1 MRSPIKL
8 LVIDFDGTALGG
20 HEPYAQ
26 FPADFARFLDGLKAR
41 GVQWATNTTWGV
53 EGQWELI
60 QRSGLKSRPAFLCGG
75 TGQFLARVVRGRP
88 VHDQTFER
96 AVVRKH
102 RVFRRRHGARVRSVL
117 GQILDANLAAR
128 LSVDFDNENIVSFH
142 AAPGCAGRLMKRVA
156 PLLRADAYYLWHPE
170 RQTTNT
176 LMPVHINKGGV
187 IAELHARM
195 GIGPENTV
203 VAGDASND
211 LAMFDRSVAHYA
223 ICPANAEPVIKKRVR
238 QLGGY
243 IARRDFSWGVIE
255 GVEHW
260 LAPGARPAR

>member
-1 MRSPIKL
+1 MQSPIKL

-26 FPADFARFLDGLKAR
+26 FPAEFARFLDGLKAR
-41 GVQWATNTTWGV
+41 GIQWATNTTWGV

-60 QRSGLKSRPAFLCGG
+60 QRSGLKNRPAFLCGG

-88 VHDQTFER
+88 VHDPSFER

-102 RVFRRRHGARVRSVL
+102 RRFRRHHGARVRSVL
-117 GQILDANLAAR
+117 RQILDANLAAR
-128 LSVDFDNENIVSFH
+128 LSVDFDNENIVSYR
-142 AAPGCAGRLMKRVA
+142 AAPGCADRLMTLVT
-156 PLLRADAYYLWHPE
+156 PLLQADAYYLWHPE
-170 RQTTNT
+170 RRTANS

-187 IAELHARM
+187 IADIQARM
-195 GIGPENTV
+195 GIGPENTI

-211 LAMFDRSVAHYA
+211 LAMFDRAAAHYA
-223 ICPANAEPVIKKRVR
+223 ICPANAEPIIKKRVR
-238 QLGGY
+238 KLGGY
-243 IARRDFSWGVIE
+243 IARRDYSWGVIE

-260 LAPGARPAR
+260 LAVGTRGVR